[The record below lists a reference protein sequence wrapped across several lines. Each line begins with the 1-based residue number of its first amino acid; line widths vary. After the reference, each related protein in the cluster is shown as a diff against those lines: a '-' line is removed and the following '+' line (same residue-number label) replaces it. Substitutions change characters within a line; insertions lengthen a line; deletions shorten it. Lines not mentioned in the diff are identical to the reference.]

1 VTSEGVYWSGGEGLV
16 GQGQVMNDGSYTRL
30 LLGIGG
36 TPEGTPMAGAG
47 ALSCTRTL
55 VCF

>member
-1 VTSEGVYWSGGEGLV
+1 MTSEGVYWSGGEGLV